1 MKKVFSF
8 SNTKV
13 EIDYLNKTVSS
24 IFFEGEELIFGD
36 VPFFTLKFRS
46 RDAEKTYLSAKEFEF
61 VNCYDSIAEYH
72 HKDAD
77 VFLKIE
83 QVENGLRWGIRV
95 NNHTDL
101 LLEQVELMSLGLFP
115 TLLDDG
121 GRGEIDI
128 PYNEGARVTS
138 LERRQASSFCY
149 QEVNYPS
156 QGVYFMYPNMISS
169 PFMAYIT
176 NGKGIYLGMHD
187 KSCTPKHIDFHSIG
201 TSFNTE
207 FSVFTNVDY
216 GEDYEMNF
224 DSLMLFFQGDY
235 IDACEIYR
243 TWFYENKPEELKTI
257 KEQYDKFPKWYHE
270 SPVVVTYPILGAKD
284 MDTKMEPGG
293 LYPYTNALKVIDHF
307 KEKTNA
313 HYMVTLMQ
321 WESTAPWAPPY
332 VWPPYGDVANFY
344 EFRDKLHA
352 KGHYLGLYT
361 SGFGWTNKSLRKP
374 YDKTEEFEKRG
385 LAAIMCTDSNGV
397 MKSTI
402 VSDIRNGFD
411 ICPKLE
417 LSKKIF
423 VDEAN
428 KMVDAKIDYVQILD
442 QNHGGNPY
450 FCYSDK
456 HGHVPAPGSWQV
468 KETKELLNRIDRST
482 CLLGCESAASEPYIN
497 ELKFSDNRYILNYI
511 IGEPIPMYSY
521 IYHEFVNNFMGNQIC
536 NRLVEE
542 RYALTY
548 RMAYS
553 FINGDLYTLII
564 DGNGKIHTAWCDDL
578 IVNEEMPLTLIKN
591 TNKWRSGRFEEF
603 LHYGKVV
610 RPVKYECAKKS
621 FVFTNGLP
629 HTFNFDA
636 VLSSAYTNGNETY
649 QFFINYDNVDETI
662 KLPFDKP
669 IVFFEPNGKEQQLTS
684 KEVIV
689 PALSMVAVKIN

>member
-13 EIDYLNKTVSS
+13 EIDYHNKTVSS
-24 IFFEGEELIFGD
+24 IIFEGEELIFGD

-176 NGKGIYLGMHD
+176 NSKGIYLGMHD
-187 KSCTPKHIDFHSIG
+187 TSYTPKHIDFHSIG

-243 TWFYENKPEELKTI
+243 TWFYEKNLK
-257 KEQYDKFPKWYHE
+257 Q
-270 SPVVVTYPILGAKD
+270 
-284 MDTKMEPGG
+284 
-293 LYPYTNALKVIDHF
+293 LKNNMI
-307 KEKTNA
+307 
-313 HYMVTLMQ
+313 
-321 WESTAPWAPPY
+321 
-332 VWPPYGDVANFY
+332 NF
-344 EFRDKLHA
+344 
-352 KGHYLGLYT
+352 
-361 SGFGWTNKSLRKP
+361 
-374 YDKTEEFEKRG
+374 
-385 LAAIMCTDSNGV
+385 
-397 MKSTI
+397 
-402 VSDIRNGFD
+402 RNG
-411 ICPKLE
+411 I
-417 LSKKIF
+417 
-423 VDEAN
+423 
-428 KMVDAKIDYVQILD
+428 
-442 QNHGGNPY
+442 
-450 FCYSDK
+450 
-456 HGHVPAPGSWQV
+456 
-468 KETKELLNRIDRST
+468 
-482 CLLGCESAASEPYIN
+482 
-497 ELKFSDNRYILNYI
+497 
-511 IGEPIPMYSY
+511 
-521 IYHEFVNNFMGNQIC
+521 
-536 NRLVEE
+536 
-542 RYALTY
+542 
-548 RMAYS
+548 
-553 FINGDLYTLII
+553 
-564 DGNGKIHTAWCDDL
+564 
-578 IVNEEMPLTLIKN
+578 
-591 TNKWRSGRFEEF
+591 TN
-603 LHYGKVV
+603 L
-610 RPVKYECAKKS
+610 
-621 FVFTNGLP
+621 
-629 HTFNFDA
+629 
-636 VLSSAYTNGNETY
+636 
-649 QFFINYDNVDETI
+649 Q
-662 KLPFDKP
+662 
-669 IVFFEPNGKEQQLTS
+669 
-684 KEVIV
+684 
-689 PALSMVAVKIN
+689 